1 MSDDGPGL
9 SEEDVNRILG
19 EKVYDSGAIGMGT
32 AADTE
37 ELRRQKGSGFG
48 LMNCK
53 GIIEKYRKTNAVFSV
68 CCFSIDSTLG
78 KGSRFYFRLPKGIK
92 KNSFYMSDIRHE
104 YFRTRQLSV
113 VGIQTA

>member
-37 ELRRQKGSGFG
+37 ELRRQKD
-48 LMNCK
+48 LVL
-53 GIIEKYRKTNAVFSV
+53 A
-68 CCFSIDSTLG
+68 
-78 KGSRFYFRLPKGIK
+78 
-92 KNSFYMSDIRHE
+92 
-104 YFRTRQLSV
+104 
-113 VGIQTA
+113 

>member
-68 CCFSIDSTLG
+68 CCFSIDSILG
-78 KGSRFYFRLPKGIK
+78 KEAVFI
-92 KNSFYMSDIRHE
+92 SDCLKE
-104 YFRTRQLSV
+104 
-113 VGIQTA
+113 

>member
-37 ELRRQKGSGFG
+37 EFAPAE
-48 LMNCK
+48 
-53 GIIEKYRKTNAVFSV
+53 GIWFLA
-68 CCFSIDSTLG
+68 
-78 KGSRFYFRLPKGIK
+78 
-92 KNSFYMSDIRHE
+92 
-104 YFRTRQLSV
+104 
-113 VGIQTA
+113 